1 MRFRHTHRPVRR
13 DPDNTTFKFVK
24 NAALVIAGSY
34 FQGRIYLSVDLH
46 CHTKLSNS
54 SMGIDDLIMLAKK
67 RGVDTISI
75 TDHDCQA
82 GSVRAE
88 S

>member
-34 FQGRIYLSVDLH
+34 FYVMIWFVRRSTLSHEVIKQFH
-46 CHTKLSNS
+46 
-54 SMGIDDLIMLAKK
+54 GY
-67 RGVDTISI
+67 
-75 TDHDCQA
+75 
-82 GSVRAE
+82 
-88 S
+88 